1 MPRKLLAV
9 SFAATLSIGLLLPTI
24 ARAENLKVDSAH
36 SFLVFQIKHLDVSYT
51 WGRIN
56 NPTGTVN
63 IDDNNLG
70 GSSISIAAKAEN
82 IDTGIKGRDDHLKRA
97 DFFDAKQY
105 PDLTFKSTS
114 IKKAGD
120 KSYEVTGDL
129 AFHGQSKSITVTLN
143 KTGEGD
149 KGAPFGYRAGYETSV
164 TIKRSDWGMT
174 GMVGPVGDE
183 VKLHVSL
190 ELQR

>member
-1 MPRKLLAV
+1 MRRKLLAAV
-9 SFAATLSIGLLLPTI
+9 FALALGWGLLPTA

-56 NPTGTVN
+56 SPTGTVN

-97 DFFDAKQY
+97 DFFDARQY
-105 PDLTFKSTS
+105 PELTFKSTS

-120 KSYEVTGDL
+120 KAYEVTGDL
-129 AFHGQSKSITVTLN
+129 AFHGQSKPITVTLT
-143 KTGEGD
+143 KVGEGD
-149 KGAPFGYRAGYETSV
+149 KGPPFGYRAGYETSF
-164 TIKRSDWGMT
+164 TIKRTDWGMT